1 MEIATR
7 NKSLAELSRDNRRL
21 TAAVALIA
29 AAMLVLSIKV
39 FFTNVII
46 VNQVPGMPNGAKIEK
61 SGMDV
66 GAKQAIVVAVTT
78 MLASV
83 NPSNAESIKHF
94 IQPFLSPDAY
104 TKVSKAIDDKV
115 ATLRTQ
121 RELGSYYF
129 VTRGFDLDEK
139 LGLLFVKGDLH
150 TVNAAKDTSEPWV
163 FEYPVSFSNYQ
174 MVITDVVSYPGDRVR
189 NSKWIEAQTKK

>member
-21 TAAVALIA
+21 TATVALIA

-39 FFTNVII
+39 FFTNEII

>member
-1 MEIATR
+1 MDIGTR
-7 NKSLAELSRDNRRL
+7 NKSVAELSRDNRRL

-29 AAMLVLSIKV
+29 VAMLVLSLKT
-39 FFTNVII
+39 FFTNEII

-61 SGMDV
+61 NGMDV
-66 GAKQAIVVAVTT
+66 GAKQAIVIAVTT

-94 IQPFLSPDAY
+94 IQPFTSPEAY

-115 ATLRTQ
+115 ATLRAQ

-174 MVITDVVSYPGDRVR
+174 MVINDVVSYPGDRVR

>member
-39 FFTNVII
+39 FFTNEII